1 MAGLG
6 DYLVRN
12 PGKSTVPV
20 GPEQPKKSNVLQNFQ
35 ARPAA
40 DPNPGMGPV
49 YSAGQTIA
57 NDGGQAAQKA
67 SGTYSPWATVNPPAR
82 TSKLMSAN
90 ALSNLYGIN
99 IDENSI
105 RKKFDRAT
113 AAEYDLKDKEFEQSE
128 LAFLNNV
135 SATGNTSLDM
145 IRKAN
150 AQAIAT
156 GASRGMLA
164 ANELS
169 ATLGLQDLSVENSTK
184 LAQDRQNLGKAEAEA
199 YSRNALEA
207 MTTGNMLKQA
217 LGNMSSQN
225 YATDTSF
232 DVGKLE
238 FAKALEQARI
248 GASAS
253 MYDSDASKY
262 SSIYQTDGN
271 TYSNIAG
278 ENIRLAGVKYDTDGN
293 ILMNREDNA
302 VDKYKWDTPSENA
315 KLQAETDKINA
326 NNYKGAN
333 YANPTEATL
342 GVKDAVVQGEG
353 VNRTVA
359 EVREDNYN
367 NAYNAGDR
375 LGYIAAYMAKNS
387 KATQAEAEEAVAE
400 DTGFQKILRSNQFGV
415 NVVDIKSNK
424 EIYEQNRVV
433 EKIAEGIN
441 PGGDPIK
448 QIKKGEAKVKG
459 YTYDSTNNTI
469 YKTLEVINSLTGFP
483 IVYYEPA

>member
-35 ARPAA
+35 ASPAA
-40 DPNPGMGPV
+40 DPNPVMGPV

-135 SATGNTSLDM
+135 GATGSTTLDM
-145 IRKAN
+145 MRKAN
-150 AQAIAT
+150 AQAVAT

-169 ATLGLQDLSVENSTK
+169 AALGLQDLSVENSTK
-184 LAQDRQNLGKAEAEA
+184 LAQDRQNLGKAKAEA

-238 FAKALEQARI
+238 FEKALNQARI
-248 GASAS
+248 DASAS
-253 MYDSDASKY
+253 MYGYDANKY
-262 SSIYQTDGN
+262 ASMYQTDGN
-271 TYSNIAG
+271 TYSNIEG
-278 ENIRLAGVKYDTDGN
+278 EKLRLEGVKYGTDGD
-293 ILMNREDNA
+293 ILMNKEDNV

-315 KLQAETDKINA
+315 KLQAETDRINA
-326 NNYKGAN
+326 NNYKSNYNSGAN

-342 GVKDAVVQGEG
+342 GMPEAVKAGME
-353 VNRTVA
+353 VNSEESRQKA
-359 EVREDNYN
+359 AIYN
-367 NAYNAGDR
+367 NAWQSGNFDELVNAIMTTTGAQYPDAVQQVLGDTKFMQK
-375 LGYIAAYMAKNS
+375 INDS
-387 KATQAEAEEAVAE
+387 KAAAAKATEPYKPAKDSSVKERPSIWNKTVGEQQAILDTYNKKYGE
-400 DTGFQKILRSNQFGV
+400 DRTLLHMS
-415 NVVDIKSNK
+415 
-424 EIYEQNRVV
+424 
-433 EKIAEGIN
+433 
-441 PGGDPIK
+441 
-448 QIKKGEAKVKG
+448 KKDWDTV
-459 YTYDSTNNTI
+459 
-469 YKTLEVINSLTGFP
+469 LTKL
-483 IVYYEPA
+483 YHL